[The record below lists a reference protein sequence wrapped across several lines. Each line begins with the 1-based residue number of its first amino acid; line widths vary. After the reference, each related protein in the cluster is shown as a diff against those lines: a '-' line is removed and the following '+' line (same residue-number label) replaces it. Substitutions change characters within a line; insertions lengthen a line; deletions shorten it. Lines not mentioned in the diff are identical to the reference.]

1 MFHRFGLIGFVL
13 MLCGLGAFAQSDS
26 TIAPETVDTMVR
38 TYHAPISDAQRVLD
52 SVANAERVRQQFVE
66 DSLSMQYVQKPDTAR
81 PNQFLNEMLKTYL
94 YKGHNFLDLHNKKKS
109 LMREGHTRRT
119 RDPWIII
126 IIVGLMVYTAI
137 LNRVVGHDIANV
149 LQAFYNKRILS
160 QVSKEDSLLNS
171 WAFLGL
177 FLLFGFTFGLFLY
190 QLASYYDVF
199 YSITGIQLFISL
211 SLLIIV
217 LFAVKLLILRFIGFV
232 FNINKVVSEYIIIL
246 YLTYF
251 NIAFVFLP
259 VALCFSLMSAS
270 YIPYL
275 LAVALLMV
283 VVIFIWQY
291 LRSSVSII
299 SNFRFHKFYLFI
311 YLCALE
317 ICPILILIKALNIRT

>member
-1 MFHRFGLIGFVL
+1 MLRHLGFLCLILMMWGLS
-13 MLCGLGAFAQSDS
+13 AHAQTDS
-26 TIAPETVDTMVR
+26 TVAEVPLDTIVH
-38 TYHAPISDAQRVLD
+38 TYHAPVSYAQRLLD
-52 SVANAERVRQQFVE
+52 SVATAERARQQFVE
-66 DSLSMQYVQKPDTAR
+66 DSLAMVYVQKPDSLR
-81 PNQFLNEMLKTYL
+81 PNKFLNEMLSANL
-94 YKGHNFLDLHNKKKS
+94 YRGTNFLDLHNKTKS
-109 LMREGHTRRT
+109 LVREGHTRTT

-126 IIVGLMVYTAI
+126 IILGLMVYTAI
-137 LNRVVGHDIANV
+137 LNRIVGHDIGNV
-149 LQAFYNKRILS
+149 LQAFYNKRILT

-199 YSITGIQLFISL
+199 YSINGIQLFISL

-217 LFAVKLLILRFIGFV
+217 LFALKLLILRFIGFV
-232 FNINKVVSEYIIIL
+232 FNINKVVGEYIVIL

-259 VALCFSLMSAS
+259 VALCFSLMSAN

-275 LAVALLMV
+275 LGVALVMV

-299 SNFRFHKFYLFI
+299 SNFRFHKFYLFV